1 MTPRGEQGN
10 PSRTH
15 RRLRVGRL
23 AGVLVVLAGLAGG
36 GWLRMEYRAFVEN
49 PVNLPNGRTYYTI
62 PSGASPRWIAQDLAQ
77 RGVLPHPSHL
87 VWYARWSGK
96 GPNIKAG
103 EYELVPGTT
112 APQLLDQ
119 FVAGKVVQHSLMLV
133 EGWTFPQVLDAIDR
147 YEALDHRLTGLPDGE
162 IMARIGH
169 PGEHPEGRFLP
180 DTYRFPRGTTDIAFL
195 QRAYIA
201 MQRYLEKEWDGRADG
216 LPFASPYEALI
227 LASIVEKETAVP
239 AERFEIAGVFVR
251 RLRLGMR
258 LQTDPTVI
266 YGMGAGFDGNLRRQD
281 LVRDTPYNT
290 YARSGLPPTPI
301 AMPGAASIHAVLH
314 PADGTALYFVA
325 RGDGSHHFSSTL
337 EEHNGAVA
345 KYQLRKP
352 PGRPTR
358 SPGEGDT
365 AGAVSS
371 SATPSSP
378 NSADSPL
385 P

>member
-1 MTPRGEQGN
+1 
-10 PSRTH
+10 
-15 RRLRVGRL
+15 
-23 AGVLVVLAGLAGG
+23 
-36 GWLRMEYRAFVEN
+36 MEYRAFMED
-49 PVNLPNGRTYYTI
+49 PVNLPNGRIYYTI
-62 PSGASPRWIAQDLAQ
+62 PSGASLRWIAQNLAQ
-77 RGVLPHPSHL
+77 RSILPHASHL

-96 GPNIKAG
+96 GQSIKTG

-119 FVAGKVVQHSLMLV
+119 FVAGKVVQHALALV
-133 EGWTFPQVLDAIDR
+133 EGWTFRQMLDAINAH
-147 YEALDHRLTGLPDGE
+147 EALDHRLVGLPDDE

-180 DTYRFPRGTTDIAFL
+180 DTYHFPRGTTDIAFL
-195 QRAYIA
+195 QRAYTA
-201 MQRYLEKEWDGRADG
+201 MQRYLEKEWDGRRADG

-325 RGDGSHHFSSTL
+325 RGDGSHYFSSTL

-352 PGRPTR
+352 PGRSGVR
-358 SPGEGDT
+358 GLKEGDAAGT
-365 AGAVSS
+365 ASPS
-371 SATPSSP
+371 LTPPSQDSASTHQ
-378 NSADSPL
+378 DSL
-385 P
+385 